1 VLLALVACASPRQ
14 HADQPAPLALPDA
27 AAPAKELVPL
37 SFMVGRWVCVNP
49 NKTVNDEQ
57 WMAPRGNNMAALF
70 RQIRRDGKPALVEV
84 TLITVE
90 ADASVALRLRHL
102 HADLEVPDNQKD
114 VSLFKLVSADA
125 TRAEFAGTGAAAQ
138 VAKVIYRA
146 EGPDTLVQEV
156 QFAEGS
162 GEKGYSLKYTRE
174 R

>member
-1 VLLALVACASPRQ
+1 MGACAGASK
-14 HADQPAPLALPDA
+14 HAEQAPVMVLPEA

-57 WMAPRGNNMAALF
+57 WMSPRGNNMVALF

-90 ADASVALRLRHL
+90 GDGSVALRLRHL

-114 VSLFKLVSADA
+114 VSLFRLVSADGA
-125 TRAEFAGTGAAAQ
+125 RAEFAGTGAAAQ
-138 VAKVIYRA
+138 VSRVVYRSD
-146 EGPDTLVQEV
+146 GPDALVQEV

-162 GEKGYSLKYTRE
+162 GEKGYSLRYARE